1 MQNKTSSAFTVR
13 RMAITGLLAALV
25 FVFSWMQ
32 IPIGSIARIHLGNVF
47 CALAGLLFGPLT
59 GGLAG
64 GFGSMLFDLT
74 NPAYI
79 AECWITF
86 LTKFF
91 IGFIAGLIAHPNKK
105 VSVGRDIVAA
115 SAGSV
120 TYVILYLI
128 KSYITMTIEGQA
140 QGAIVTQLY
149 TKGITSLANAV
160 MAVIASVLL
169 AQALRPALARAGIL
183 SQKKS
188 ETKK

>member
-105 VSVGRDIVAA
+105 VSVGRDTV
-115 SAGSV
+115 
-120 TYVILYLI
+120 
-128 KSYITMTIEGQA
+128 SYTH
-140 QGAIVTQLY
+140 
-149 TKGITSLANAV
+149 LADCR
-160 MAVIASVLL
+160 SRL
-169 AQALRPALARAGIL
+169 AQQGIL
-183 SQKKS
+183 RQNWRDQALHPLQ
-188 ETKK
+188 

>member
-91 IGFIAGLIAHPNKK
+91 IGLYRGSDRPSEQEGLGW
-105 VSVGRDIVAA
+105 S
-115 SAGSV
+115 
-120 TYVILYLI
+120 
-128 KSYITMTIEGQA
+128 
-140 QGAIVTQLY
+140 
-149 TKGITSLANAV
+149 
-160 MAVIASVLL
+160 
-169 AQALRPALARAGIL
+169 
-183 SQKKS
+183 
-188 ETKK
+188 